1 MRFTEARAEP
11 RYPFS
16 AGFIEIDDRPLALDD
31 LSVNGLGFHAERPD
45 SFTVGLPIDGFLVL
59 QDSEEQYEM
68 PVHLVVRRIEG
79 TRIGCSMSCKIP
91 HHVSTVREF
100 VSKLGMNG
108 G

>member
-16 AGFIEIDDRPLALDD
+16 AGFIEIEDRPLALDD
-31 LSVNGLGFHAERPD
+31 LSVSGLGFHAEHPEI
-45 SFTVGLPIDGFLVL
+45 FEPGQGIDGFLVL
-59 QDSEEQYEM
+59 QDAEEQYEM

-91 HHVSTVREF
+91 HHGETVREF
-100 VSKLGMNG
+100 VSKLDMKNG
-108 G
+108 